1 MKNIYI
7 YISNEKNH
15 NKMSIYTTLSKP
27 HGIFTEDF
35 ASFFTLQKLKTYR
48 NPNLKNFRRPSLGDE
63 VQVTFIS

>member
-1 MKNIYI
+1 
-7 YISNEKNH
+7 
-15 NKMSIYTTLSKP
+15 MSIYTTLSKP